1 MTVGTGPVW
10 WTQAAVSINLIH
22 TGGTEGAR
30 RRLTLINICH
40 GGGEKKVR
48 KRAFFGGKTIARR
61 QGDIE
66 LGSEHT
72 NLIPML
78 NSLRSCVIST
88 VHTHID
94 GS

>member
-40 GGGEKKVR
+40 GGGGGVR
-48 KRAFFGGKTIARR
+48 KK
-61 QGDIE
+61 
-66 LGSEHT
+66 
-72 NLIPML
+72 
-78 NSLRSCVIST
+78 
-88 VHTHID
+88 
-94 GS
+94 